1 MVLDRLRVW
10 AIRKLGGFALDESM
24 IRPWPPAT
32 PKVIG
37 VDVKPVKVFAKVD
50 MPFDV
55 VNTKFETVSDSFDM
69 LKGVLIN
76 ELIKH
81 LEDYITLYRRDDP
94 STSNVHFEAYIYV
107 LPKGIQCE
115 EEINEPEVSIFEY

>member
-1 MVLDRLRVW
+1 MLDKLRVW
-10 AIRKLGGFALDESM
+10 TIRKLGGYTIDELVVKPQKQAM
-24 IRPWPPAT
+24 
-32 PKVIG
+32 PKVVG

-76 ELIKH
+76 ELVKH
-81 LEDYITLYRRDDP
+81 LEDYITIYRRDDP
-94 STSNVHFEAYIYV
+94 STSDVHFEAYVYV